1 MSKIE
6 ILAPVGSEEMLRAA
20 VFSGADA
27 VYLGFSGFNA
37 RTGAGNFDADSLKEA
52 VRFCHARGV
61 KVHVALNTTVYGGE
75 LAALAAAVKAV
86 AESGADAVICQD
98 LAVAQLIGRIA
109 PDLPRHGS
117 TQMSVH
123 TLQGALELKELGFT
137 RVVLAR
143 ELSLPEV
150 EHITKHCGIETEC
163 FVHGALCMC
172 VSGQCYMSAFL
183 GGRSGNRGACAQPCR
198 LPYGVNGPCRGGHPL
213 SLKDANL
220 SAYLQELDDM
230 GVACLKLE
238 GRMKRP
244 EYVAVITGIYRRL
257 LDEKRAPTQEES
269 RQLEAAFSR
278 SGFTDGYYR
287 GRTGP
292 EMFGTRPENAPEPKE
307 LFARAKAAYEK
318 EDRRRIPVTMFCTL
332 RAGVPAQLT
341 ASAKGHTVRAEGPV
355 PEAARNR
362 ALTAED
368 LRIRLE
374 KTGGTVFEPKETQ
387 VELADGLM
395 LPASAVNAM
404 RRQVLEELE
413 MALTQ
418 PTQRR
423 TGTPSPLPPALPGP
437 ETPQLTCS
445 ITRAE
450 QLTEELAQC
459 GTVYVPAELLDGMDL
474 AHWAGMTQIC
484 AVLPRIFRTEDEEP
498 LRLLLQRHR
507 EHLSAVAIGNLGHLP
522 IADGLG
528 LPLWGDLGLN
538 IFNSGALLF
547 WQELGLSTAAVSMEL
562 RWQQIRDLRK
572 VLPCEAVVYGRLPLM
587 ITENC
592 VIRNSLGCRDA
603 GRDYADRSA
612 ACRCG
617 QDNDLIDRTGAR
629 FPLVG
634 QWGHRCEIENSRV
647 LFLADKPEWR
657 QLGLT
662 RARLRFT
669 TESPEECIRVLRAY
683 QGRSDYRPQE
693 LTRGLFYRGVE

>member
-1 MSKIE
+1 MMELLSPAGGWE
-6 ILAPVGSEEMLRAA
+6 AMVAA
-20 VFSGADA
+20 VQNGADA
-27 VYLGFSGFNA
+27 VYMGFGGLNA
-37 RTGAGNFDADSLKEA
+37 RRSARNFTDEEFREA
-52 VRFCHARGV
+52 VAYCHLRGV
-61 KVHVALNTTVYGGE
+61 KVYLTLNTLVTDRE
-75 LAALAAAVKAV
+75 LPAAAEALKKASDMGV
-86 AESGADAVICQD
+86 DAILIQD
-98 LAVAQLIGRIA
+98 WGIWRLAREIA
-109 PDLPRHGS
+109 PEVPLHAS
-117 TQMSVH
+117 TQMSLH
-123 TLQGALELKELGFT
+123 TLGGACRAAELGLE

-143 ELSLPEV
+143 ELSRRDIHTITRGCPAEIEV
-150 EHITKHCGIETEC
+150 FG
-163 FVHGALCMC
+163 HGALCMC
-172 VSGQCYMSAFL
+172 YSGQCEMSAVI

-198 LPYGVNGPCRGGHPL
+198 LPYGVNEKAAGGHPL

-220 SAYLQELDDM
+220 ADYVQELEQM

-257 LDEKRAPTQEES
+257 LDEKRGPSREES

-278 SGFTDGYYR
+278 SGFTDGYYK

-307 LFARAKAAYEK
+307 LFARAKAGYSR
-318 EDRRRIPVTMFCTL
+318 EDSRRVPVDMVCTL
-332 RAGVPAQLT
+332 RAGEPVSLT
-341 ASAKGHTVRAEGPV
+341 ASAGGHVVRAEGPT
-355 PEAARNR
+355 PEEARNR
-362 ALTAED
+362 ALTAAE
-368 LRIRLE
+368 LQARLE
-374 KTGGTVFEPKETQ
+374 KTGGTVFRPQETR
-387 VELADGLM
+387 VELEEGLM
-395 LPASAVNAM
+395 LPASAVNAL
-404 RRQVLEELE
+404 RRQALEGLE
-413 MALTQ
+413 AALAQ
-418 PTQRR
+418 PPVRR
-423 TGTPSPLPPALPGP
+423 TGTPSPLAQPGP
-437 ETPQLTCS
+437 DAPVLTCS
-445 ITRAE
+445 IMRPE
-450 QLTEELAQC
+450 QLTEPLAQC
-459 GTVYVPAELLDGMDL
+459 ETVYVPAELLEKLDL
-474 AHWAGMTQIC
+474 DRWAEMTHIC
-484 AVLPRIFRTEDEEP
+484 AVLPRIFRTEDQAA
-498 LRLLLQRHR
+498 LRALLQQHR

-522 IADGLG
+522 IAESLG

-538 IFNSGALLF
+538 LFNSESLLF
-547 WQELGLSTAAVSMEL
+547 WKELGLEAAAVSMEL
-562 RWQQIRDLRK
+562 RWQQLRDLRK

-587 ITENC
+587 IMENC
-592 VIRNSLGCRDA
+592 VIRNELGCRDA

-669 TESPEECIRVLRAY
+669 TESPEECVRVLRAY